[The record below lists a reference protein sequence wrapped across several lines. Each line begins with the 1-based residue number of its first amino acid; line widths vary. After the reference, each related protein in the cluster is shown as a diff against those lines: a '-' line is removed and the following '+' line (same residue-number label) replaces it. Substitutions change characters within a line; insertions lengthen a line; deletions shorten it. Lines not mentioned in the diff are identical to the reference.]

1 MKRLICNKIVIEIEE
16 RIMNIK
22 NDVTEIIGNT
32 PLIKLN
38 NFSKEYDLKANLLVK
53 LESVNPAGSVKDR
66 VALEMILDAEEKGL
80 LKKGATII
88 EPTSGNTGIGLCA
101 ISAVRGYKCII
112 VLPDTMSIERIKLME
127 AYGAE
132 VIKTPGAL
140 GMKGSIEKANELK
153 KEIPGSIIAGQFGNP
168 ANPLAHYKT
177 TGPEIWNDTDGKVDM
192 FIAGIGTGG
201 TISGVGKYLKEK
213 NKNISIVGVEPASS
227 PLITKGFAG
236 PHKIQGIGANFI
248 PENYYKE
255 YVDVVLAIDAEDA
268 YEATRALAKTEGML
282 VGISAGASLFAGIL
296 EARREENRGK
306 NIVVL
311 LPDTGDRYL
320 STDLFT
326 E

>member
-1 MKRLICNKIVIEIEE
+1 
-16 RIMNIK
+16 MNIK

-132 VIKTPGAL
+132 VIKTSGAL
-140 GMKGSIEKANELK
+140 GTKGSIEKANELK
-153 KEIPGSIIAGQFGNP
+153 KEIPGPIRASVSAADSSTTAKMTRPSSLAATQSRVSDIALDRKSTRLNSS
-168 ANPLAHYKT
+168 H
-177 TGPEIWNDTDGKVDM
+177 
-192 FIAGIGTGG
+192 IAT
-201 TISGVGKYLKEK
+201 SRM
-213 NKNISIVGVEPASS
+213 PSS
-227 PLITKGFAG
+227 A
-236 PHKIQGIGANFI
+236 
-248 PENYYKE
+248 
-255 YVDVVLAIDAEDA
+255 
-268 YEATRALAKTEGML
+268 
-282 VGISAGASLFAGIL
+282 
-296 EARREENRGK
+296 
-306 NIVVL
+306 
-311 LPDTGDRYL
+311 
-320 STDLFT
+320 
-326 E
+326 

>member
-1 MKRLICNKIVIEIEE
+1 
-16 RIMNIK
+16 MNIK

-38 NFSKEYDLKANLLVK
+38 NFSKEYELKANLLVK

-112 VLPDTMSIERIKLME
+112 ILPDTMSIERIKLME

-153 KEIPGSIIAGQFGNP
+153 KEIPGSIIAGQFENP

-268 YEATRALAKTEGML
+268 YEATRTLAKTEGML
-282 VGISAGASLFAGIL
+282 VGISAGASLFASIL

-320 STDLFT
+320 STDLFA

>member
-1 MKRLICNKIVIEIEE
+1 
-16 RIMNIK
+16 MNIK

-153 KEIPGSIIAGQFGNP
+153 KEIPGSIIAGQFENP

-296 EARREENRGK
+296 EARREENRDK

>member
-1 MKRLICNKIVIEIEE
+1 
-16 RIMNIK
+16 MNIK

-32 PLIKLN
+32 PLIRLN
-38 NFSKEYDLKANLLVK
+38 NFAKEYDLKANLLVK

-66 VALEMILDAEEKGL
+66 VALEMILDAESKGL
-80 LKKGATII
+80 LKKGSTII

-101 ISAVRGYKCII
+101 ISAVRGYNCII

-127 AYGAE
+127 AYGAK

-140 GMKGSIEKANELK
+140 GMKGSIDKANELK
-153 KEIPGSIIAGQFGNP
+153 KEIPGSIIAGQFENP

-227 PLITKGFAG
+227 PLITKGYAG

-255 YVDVVLAIDAEDA
+255 YIDCVLAIEAEDA
-268 YEATRALAKTEGML
+268 YEATRALAKTEGLL

-296 EARREENRGK
+296 EAKREENRGK

-320 STDLFT
+320 STDLFS